1 MPWSAW
7 RSNLPGPFSL
17 ASGDLRTYISAGMDQ
32 DRLLRELSEFLR
44 IPSVSTLPVHNT
56 DCRAAAEWV
65 AADLRR
71 LGAREVEF
79 LGSETHPVVW
89 GKGPEVPG
97 APTLVIYGHYDVQ
110 PPDPL
115 AEWTT
120 PPFAPTVRD
129 GRIYARGSAD
139 DKGQVFCLLKAIA
152 ASSPPPVNFRF
163 LIEGEEEYG
172 SKVLFDLLKR
182 EPQRVRADA
191 VLVADMSYVAA
202 GWPAVYTT
210 LRGLCYAEITVRT
223 SKTDLHSGEYGGA
236 APNAHEELCRL
247 LTRLKGED
255 GRITIPG
262 FYAAVKR
269 PSRAELAAWKKLP
282 FNEKDFLNKRVQG
295 KGLVGLKQHSVLER
309 LWALPTF
316 EIHGI
321 LGGFTGQGAKTVI
334 PAEATAKVSMRLVPN
349 QKLKTVERQL
359 AAAVKRLAPKHVTAS
374 VRFLHGADPAQITL
388 EHPSFKLL
396 DQAFRKVTGRGT
408 VPARAGGSIPVVPAL
423 ASAGAPVILTGIG
436 LPDDRLHAP
445 NEKLE
450 LKQLWDGI
458 EVFRTFY
465 ELLGSLESGVRSRG

>member
-1 MPWSAW
+1 
-7 RSNLPGPFSL
+7 
-17 ASGDLRTYISAGMDQ
+17 MDRDQ
-32 DRLLRELSEFLR
+32 LLRELNEFLR
-44 IPSVSTLPVHNT
+44 IPSVSTLPAHNS

-65 AADLRR
+65 AAELRR
-71 LGAREVEF
+71 LGCADVAF
-79 LGSETHPVVW
+79 LGSDTHPVVW
-89 GKGPEVPG
+89 AKGPQVPG
-97 APTLVIYGHYDVQ
+97 APTLLIYGHYDVQ

-115 AEWTT
+115 SEWIT
-120 PPFAPTVRD
+120 PPFEPTQRD
-129 GRIYARGSAD
+129 GRLYARGAAD

-152 ASSPPPVNFRF
+152 ASPQPAVNFRF

-191 VLVADMSYVAA
+191 VLVADMSYVAT

-247 LTRLKGED
+247 LVRLKGED
-255 GRITIPG
+255 GRINIPG
-262 FYAAVKR
+262 FYTPVQR
-269 PSRAELAAWKKLP
+269 PSKAELAAWKKLP

-295 KGLVGLKQHSVLER
+295 KALVGLKKHSVLER

-316 EIHGI
+316 EIHGV
-321 LGGFTGQGAKTVI
+321 LGGFTGEGAKTVI
-334 PAEATAKVSMRLVPN
+334 PAEATAKVSLRLVPN

-359 AAAVKRLAPKHVTAS
+359 KAAVKRLAPKYVTAG
-374 VRFLHGADPAQITL
+374 VRFLHGADPALIKL
-388 EHPSFKLL
+388 DHPSFKLL
-396 DQAFRKVTGRGT
+396 DQAFKTVTGRGT

-423 ASAGAPVILTGIG
+423 SSAGAPVLLTGIG

-465 ELLGSLESGVRSRG
+465 ELLGKESGAGSRESGM

>member
-1 MPWSAW
+1 
-7 RSNLPGPFSL
+7 
-17 ASGDLRTYISAGMDQ
+17 MDR

-44 IPSVSTLPVHNT
+44 IPSVSTLPAHNK

-65 AADLRR
+65 AAELRKI
-71 LGAREVEF
+71 GCSEVEF

-89 GKGPEVPG
+89 GVGPEVPG
-97 APTLVIYGHYDVQ
+97 APTLLIYGHYDVQ

-120 PPFAPTVRD
+120 PPFEPAIRD
-129 GRIYARGSAD
+129 GRLYARGSAD

-152 ASSPPPVNFRF
+152 ESGPVVNFRF
-163 LIEGEEEYG
+163 LIEGEEEFG

-191 VLVADMSYVAA
+191 VVVADMAYVAPE
-202 GWPAVYTT
+202 WPAVYST

-223 SKTDLHSGEYGGA
+223 SKSDLHSGEYGGA

-247 LTRLKGED
+247 L
-255 GRITIPG
+255 GRIKTPDGKINIPG
-262 FYAAVKR
+262 FYGPVKR
-269 PSRAELAAWKKLP
+269 PSKQELAAWKKLP
-282 FNEKDFLNKRVQG
+282 FKEKDFLKHRVQG
-295 KGLVGLKQHSVLER
+295 QALTGLKKYSVLER

-321 LGGFTGQGAKTVI
+321 LGGFTGAGAKTVI
-334 PAEATAKVSMRLVPN
+334 PAEATAKVSLRLVPN
-349 QKLKTVERQL
+349 QKLKTVEKQL
-359 AAAVKRLAPKHVTAS
+359 FAAVKRLAPKYVTAS
-374 VRFLHGADPAQITL
+374 VRFLHGADPAQIKL
-388 EHPSFKLL
+388 DHFSFKLL
-396 DQAFRKVTGRGT
+396 DQAFKEVTGRGT

-445 NEKLE
+445 NEKLD

-458 EVFRTFY
+458 EVFSRFY
-465 ELLGSLESGVRSRG
+465 NLLGARSLDSGVGAARP

>member
-1 MPWSAW
+1 
-7 RSNLPGPFSL
+7 
-17 ASGDLRTYISAGMDQ
+17 MDQ
-32 DRLLRELSEFLR
+32 ERLLGELSDFLR
-44 IPSVSTLPVHNT
+44 IPSVSTLPAHNEN
-56 DCRAAAEWV
+56 CRTAAEWV
-65 AADLRR
+65 GAELRR
-71 LGAREVEF
+71 IGCHDVAFV
-79 LGSETHPVVW
+79 GSETHPVVW
-89 GKGPEVPG
+89 AKGPEVPG
-97 APTLVIYGHYDVQ
+97 APTLLIYGHYDVQ

-120 PPFAPTVRD
+120 PPFEPTRRD
-129 GRIYARGSAD
+129 GRIYARGAAD
-139 DKGQVFCLLKAIA
+139 DKGQVFCLLKAIDPA
-152 ASSPPPVNFRF
+152 HPRVNFRF

-191 VLVADMSYVAA
+191 VLVADMSYVAP

-210 LRGLCYAEITVRT
+210 LRGLAYAEIAVRT

-247 LTRLKGED
+247 LCRLKGED
-255 GRITIPG
+255 GKVQIPG
-262 FYAAVKR
+262 FYGAVKR
-269 PSRAELAAWKKLP
+269 PSKAELAAWKKLP
-282 FNEKDFLNKRVQG
+282 FNEKDFLNKRVQA
-295 KGLVGLKQHSVLER
+295 KGLVGLKKASVLER

-321 LGGFTGQGAKTVI
+321 MGGFTGEGAKTVI

-349 QKLKTVERQL
+349 QKLATVERQL
-359 AAAVKRLAPKHVTAS
+359 AAAVKKFAPKHVAAT
-374 VRFLHGADPAQITL
+374 VRFLHGAGPAEIKL
-388 EHPSFKLL
+388 DHPAFALL
-396 DQAFRKVTGRGT
+396 DQAFREVTGRGT

-423 ASAGAPVILTGIG
+423 ASAGAPVMLTGIG

-458 EVFRTFY
+458 EVFRRFY
-465 ELLGSLESGVRSRG
+465 QLLGDKR